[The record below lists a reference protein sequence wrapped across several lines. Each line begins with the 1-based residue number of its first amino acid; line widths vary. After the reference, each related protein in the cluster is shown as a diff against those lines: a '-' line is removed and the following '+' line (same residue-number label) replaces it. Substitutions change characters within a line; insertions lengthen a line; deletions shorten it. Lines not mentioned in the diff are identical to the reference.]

1 MPQCS
6 IFTAATRQQCTR
18 QATPNQEG
26 IPEHIPCCRSHGGV
40 FRRTLLRQGG
50 QPPAPGQCI
59 VFHRTPLGGTWCDDP
74 RAEGHV
80 YCAHHLAQF
89 RLRRVRHEE
98 REAAIREQMILRQLV
113 LDGLL
118 ERNPRP
124 TWQAAAAE
132 LVANPDLDRA
142 DKYQIAFSYYVHVE
156 DLPVIAV
163 FRAEWNRLENA
174 ARPPP
179 PPRIIRPATLGDLAR
194 DGQNVHTRFVTEQ
207 TRALEEKLLSVVV
220 PLNQQTEITISQEW
234 IRLLCREH
242 PWGRILKTLNDVH
255 RWFSQA
261 DCRMAGDNLYRR
273 MLRGVVAKI
282 RETDA
287 EMRDELYRR
296 LWEECYEATGM
307 CCEGH
312 LSRLCNVFVG
322 FDEAFRTPIS
332 LGELLQ
338 TKMAAIAM
346 SDLSVDE
353 KQRQAIAFFN
363 EIDLPEAER
372 GAWLDA
378 F

>member
-6 IFTAATRQQCTR
+6 IFTTTTFHQCTR
-18 QATPNQEG
+18 QAIPHQEG
-26 IPEHIPCCRSHGGV
+26 IPDHIPCCRAHGTV
-40 FRRTLLRQGG
+40 FRRTLERHGG
-50 QPPAPGQCI
+50 QPPTPGQCI
-59 VFHRTPLGGTWCDDP
+59 VFQRTPLGGTWCDDA
-74 RAEGHV
+74 REGDHV
-80 YCAHHLAQF
+80 YCEHHLAQF
-89 RLRRVRHEE
+89 RMRQLRNEV
-98 REAAIREQMILRQLV
+98 REAVIREQMILRQVV

-124 TWQAAAAE
+124 TWQEAAAE
-132 LVANPDLDRA
+132 LFANLELERGTRYQVAFNYFVR
-142 DKYQIAFSYYVHVE
+142 VE
-156 DLPVIAV
+156 ETPVVAV
-163 FRAEWNRLENA
+163 FRAEWDRLEA
-174 ARPPP
+174 IARPPP
-179 PPRIIRPATLGDLAR
+179 PPRIIRPATLAELAR

-207 TRALEEKLLSVVV
+207 TRALEDKLLSVVV

-261 DCRMAGDNLYRR
+261 DCRTAGDNLYRR

-282 RETDA
+282 RETND
-287 EMRDELYRR
+287 EMRDELFRR

-322 FDEAFRTPIS
+322 FDEAFRTPVS

-338 TKMAAIAM
+338 NKMAAIAM
-346 SDLSVDE
+346 SDLSDE
-353 KQRQAIAFFN
+353 EKRTQAIAFFN
-363 EIDLPEAER
+363 EINLPEAER